1 MSKKGTPS
9 RKEGS
14 FSAIG
19 KEGLMSTMWD
29 QFRVKEGDKVDLKK
43 WDTSYKGDLT
53 KEEVYDHLLP
63 ANGEAFREAQEVMY
77 ADNQHG
83 LIIVIQAMD
92 AAGKDGLIKKVLT
105 YINPQ
110 GLKVIPFD
118 EPTADEQDHDYLW
131 RCNQAL
137 PRRGEVAVFNRSHY
151 EDVLVTRVHNLLEGS
166 QLPEDLVD
174 KKIWSRRYKQIRNWE
189 EYLEENGFHILKFFL
204 HVSKDE
210 QAERLLER
218 VVQPNKNW
226 KFSSSD
232 IRERKYWK
240 EYQKIYEELMEETST
255 DQSPWF
261 IIPAD
266 RKWYTRYVVSEIL
279 KEFFEKLDMDYPK
292 LAKEE
297 EDLLADAKESLMRDL
312 GLKEEDLDKYRG

>member
-1 MSKKGTPS
+1 
-9 RKEGS
+9 
-14 FSAIG
+14 
-19 KEGLMSTMWD
+19 MSTMWD

-255 DQSPWF
+255 DQAPWF

>member
-1 MSKKGTPS
+1 MSK
-9 RKEGS
+9 
-14 FSAIG
+14 I
-19 KEGLMSTMWD
+19 WD

-43 WDTSYKGDLT
+43 WDTSYRGDLT

-151 EDVLVTRVHNLLEGS
+151 EDVLVTRVHKLLDGS

-297 EDLLADAKESLMRDL
+297 EALLVDAKESLMRDL

>member
-1 MSKKGTPS
+1 MSK
-9 RKEGS
+9 
-14 FSAIG
+14 I
-19 KEGLMSTMWD
+19 WD

-43 WDTSYKGDLT
+43 WDTSYRGDLT

-255 DQSPWF
+255 DQAPWF

-297 EDLLADAKESLMRDL
+297 EALLVDAKESLMRDL

>member
-1 MSKKGTPS
+1 
-9 RKEGS
+9 
-14 FSAIG
+14 
-19 KEGLMSTMWD
+19 MSTMWD

-63 ANGEAFREAQEVMY
+63 DNGEAFREAQEVMY
-77 ADNQHG
+77 ADNQNG

-118 EPTADEQDHDYLW
+118 VPTADEQDHDYLW

-166 QLPEDLVD
+166 QLPEHLVD

-189 EYLEENGFHILKFFL
+189 EYLEENGFHVLKFFL

-255 DQSPWF
+255 DGAPWF

-297 EDLLADAKESLMRDL
+297 EDLLADAKESLMKDL
-312 GLKEEDLDKYRG
+312 GLKEEDLDKYRE

>member
-1 MSKKGTPS
+1 MSG
-9 RKEGS
+9 
-14 FSAIG
+14 I
-19 KEGLMSTMWD
+19 WD

-43 WDTSYKGDLT
+43 WDTSYEGELT
-53 KEEVYDHLLP
+53 KKEVYEELLP

-189 EYLEENGFHILKFFL
+189 EYLVENGFHVLKFFL
-204 HVSKDE
+204 HVSKEE

-255 DQSPWF
+255 DGAPWF

>member
-1 MSKKGTPS
+1 
-9 RKEGS
+9 
-14 FSAIG
+14 
-19 KEGLMSTMWD
+19 MSTMWD

-43 WDTSYKGDLT
+43 WETSYKGDLT

-63 ANGEAFREAQEVMY
+63 SNGEAFREAQEVMY

-151 EDVLVTRVHNLLEGS
+151 EDVLVTRVHKLLDGS
-166 QLPEDLVD
+166 QLPEELVD
-174 KKIWSRRYKQIRNWE
+174 KKIWSCRYKQIRNWE

-255 DQSPWF
+255 DGAPWF

-297 EDLLADAKESLMRDL
+297 EALLVDAKESLMKDL

>member
-19 KEGLMSTMWD
+19 KESLMSTMWD

-255 DQSPWF
+255 DGAPWF

-279 KEFFEKLDMDYPK
+279 KEFFEKLDMTYPK

-297 EDLLADAKESLMRDL
+297 ENLLADAKESLMKDL

>member
-1 MSKKGTPS
+1 MSK
-9 RKEGS
+9 
-14 FSAIG
+14 I
-19 KEGLMSTMWD
+19 WD

-43 WDTSYKGDLT
+43 WDTSYRGDLT

-151 EDVLVTRVHNLLEGS
+151 EDVLVTRVHKLLDGS

-297 EDLLADAKESLMRDL
+297 EALLVDAKESLMRDL
-312 GLKEEDLDKYRG
+312 SLKEEDLDKYRG

>member
-1 MSKKGTPS
+1 
-9 RKEGS
+9 
-14 FSAIG
+14 
-19 KEGLMSTMWD
+19 MWD

-63 ANGEAFREAQEVMY
+63 DNGEAFREAQEVMY

-151 EDVLVTRVHNLLEGS
+151 EDVLVTRVHKLLDGS

-292 LAKEE
+292 LTKEE
-297 EDLLADAKESLMRDL
+297 GALLVDAKESLMRDL

>member
-1 MSKKGTPS
+1 
-9 RKEGS
+9 
-14 FSAIG
+14 
-19 KEGLMSTMWD
+19 MSTMWD

-151 EDVLVTRVHNLLEGS
+151 EDVLVTRVHKLLDGS

-255 DQSPWF
+255 DGAPWF

-297 EDLLADAKESLMRDL
+297 EALLVDAKESLMRDL